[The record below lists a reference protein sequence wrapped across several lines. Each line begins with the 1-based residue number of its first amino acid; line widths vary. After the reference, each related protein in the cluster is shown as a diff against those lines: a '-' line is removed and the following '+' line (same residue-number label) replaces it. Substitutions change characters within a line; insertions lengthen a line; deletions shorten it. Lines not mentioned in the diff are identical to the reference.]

1 MVTQTLPMDLLEQKG
16 IPYEIHEHEEVQYTA
31 EGVAEDLGIPVA
43 QVVKAMLVRCD
54 GSWYVLVVVPGD
66 RRLSLEK
73 VQATVGAGR
82 VNLASKQEVERITGY
97 TVGAVSVMGFR
108 QGGVLTF
115 VDRSVLELEQVV
127 ISSGRPDAGL
137 ALSTDDMMAA
147 LEGAQV
153 GDFSETTGSA

>member
-1 MVTQTLPMDLLEQKG
+1 MATKTLPMELLDQKD
-16 IPYEIHEHEEVQYTA
+16 IRYDVHEHEEDQYTA
-31 EGVAEDLGIPVA
+31 EGVAEDLGVRVA
-43 QVVKAMLVRCD
+43 QVLKAMLVRCD

-73 VQATVGAGR
+73 VGRTVGAAK

-97 TVGAVSVMGFR
+97 TVGAVSVVGFR

-115 VDRSVLELEQVV
+115 VDRNVLDLEQVI
-127 ISSGRPDAGL
+127 ISSGRPDAALGL
-137 ALSTDDMMAA
+137 SAQDMMAA

-153 GDFSETTGSA
+153 GDFCE

>member
-1 MVTQTLPMDLLEQKG
+1 MELLERKG
-16 IPYEIHEHEEVQYTA
+16 IRYQAHQHEKDQYTA
-31 EGVAEDLGIPVA
+31 QGVAEDLGVSVA

-66 RRLSLEK
+66 RRLSLDK
-73 VQATVGAGR
+73 VQAAVGAGK

-97 TVGAVSVMGFR
+97 TVGAVSVIGFR

-115 VDRSVLELEQVV
+115 VDRAVLDLEEAI

-137 ALSTDDMMAA
+137 ALAPQDLLAA

-153 GDFSETTGSA
+153 GDFTE

>member
-1 MVTQTLPMDLLEQKG
+1 MVTKTLPMDLLEQKG
-16 IPYEIHEHEEVQYTA
+16 IPYKAHEHEEDQYTA
-31 EGVAEDLGIPVA
+31 HDVAEDLGVSVA

-66 RRLSLEK
+66 QRLSLEK
-73 VQATVGAGR
+73 VRLIVGAES

-97 TVGAVSVMGFR
+97 TVGAVSVVGFR

-115 VDRSVLELEQVV
+115 VDDGVLDLDRVV

-137 ALSTDDMMAA
+137 ELSPDGLLRALP
-147 LEGAQV
+147 GAQM
-153 GDFSETTGSA
+153 GDFTE